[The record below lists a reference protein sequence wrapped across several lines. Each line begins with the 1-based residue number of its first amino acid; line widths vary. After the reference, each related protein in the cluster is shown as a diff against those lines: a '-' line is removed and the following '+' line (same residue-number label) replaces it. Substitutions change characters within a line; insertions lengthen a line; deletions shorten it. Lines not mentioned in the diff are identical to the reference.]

1 MFRVLLLLAQQER
14 NQVANEHK
22 DLRLYIYI
30 TTSTS
35 NITRIMSLLRF
46 DDDFFFDNFAHLNR
60 RLRQLENSF
69 FPVLSSES
77 RTSSTVLKSPKIDF
91 KDNGDRYTM
100 VAELPGSSKDDV
112 KIDLDEER
120 HTLKISGEKRVE
132 REENNEEGKYHM
144 RELSYGK
151 FERSIKLPPHVLL
164 DQVKASMNNGL
175 LTIDIPK
182 KEPVK
187 KQEEKSKVRNI
198 QIGSE

>member
-1 MFRVLLLLAQQER
+1 
-14 NQVANEHK
+14 
-22 DLRLYIYI
+22 
-30 TTSTS
+30 
-35 NITRIMSLLRF
+35 MSLLRF
-46 DDDFFFDNFAHLNR
+46 DDDFFFDDFAHLNR
-60 RLRQLENSF
+60 RLRQLVRSM
-69 FPVLSSES
+69 FPALSSES

-112 KIDLDEER
+112 KIDLDEEK

-151 FERSIKLPPHVLL
+151 FERSIKLPLHVLL
-164 DQVKASMNNGL
+164 DQVKASMNNGM

-182 KEPVK
+182 QPA
-187 KQEEKSKVRNI
+187 KQEEEKPKVRNI

>member
-1 MFRVLLLLAQQER
+1 MFPA
-14 NQVANEHK
+14 
-22 DLRLYIYI
+22 
-30 TTSTS
+30 
-35 NITRIMSLLRF
+35 
-46 DDDFFFDNFAHLNR
+46 
-60 RLRQLENSF
+60 
-69 FPVLSSES
+69 LSSEL
-77 RTSSTVLKSPKIDF
+77 SSATVLRAPKIDF

-112 KIDLDEER
+112 KIDLDEEK

-151 FERSIKLPPHVLL
+151 FERSIKLPPQVLV
-164 DQVKASMNNGL
+164 DQIKASMNNGM

-182 KEPVK
+182 QPAKLE
-187 KQEEKSKVRNI
+187 EEKPKVRNI